1 MLRTPKSVPILAPP
15 CISPPPVGVS
25 SGNALVVLS
34 FDIEEHH
41 RIEAAS
47 HLSVSPESQVY
58 YRNRMEVST
67 HWLLDQ
73 LAARDA
79 KATFYVVGELA
90 HLSRDLVK
98 AIARAGHEV
107 GSHGWDH
114 RRVLAMDPK
123 TFREDVRKC
132 KDALE
137 QATGK
142 PVSGFRAPTFSIVRK
157 TIWALEIL
165 AEEGYLYDSSIYPV
179 RHDRYGIPELP
190 LTPFEVRT
198 KVGPI
203 LELPPLTLRW
213 LGMNLPVGGGGY
225 FRLLPSWFMSCGI
238 RQMSRRGVQ
247 NPAVLYFHPW
257 EFDAQ
262 QERLPLSG
270 PSRFR
275 TYTGIQT
282 SQRRLQELLDAGHRF
297 ERAEDVARDLR
308 GGDLPRFEMERI
320 REGQFTLV

>member
-1 MLRTPKSVPILAPP
+1 MPQTPTRLSLLALPGDLTTP
-15 CISPPPVGVS
+15 TGVS
-25 SGNALVVLS
+25 RSNALVVLS

-47 HLSVSPESQVY
+47 NLSISAESQVY

-73 LAARDA
+73 LAARNA

-98 AIARAGHEV
+98 EISRAGHEI

-114 RRVLAMDPK
+114 RRVLAMDPEA
-123 TFREDVRKC
+123 FRQDVRRC

-137 QATGK
+137 QATGM
-142 PVSGFRAPTFSIVRK
+142 PVSGFRAPTFSVVRQ
-157 TIWALEIL
+157 TIWALEVL
-165 AEEGYLYDSSIYPV
+165 AEEGYLYDSSISPV

-190 LTPFEVRT
+190 LTPFTVQT

-203 LELPPLTLRW
+203 LELPLLTLRW

-238 RQMSRRGVQ
+238 RQMSRRGTQ

-257 EFDAQ
+257 EFDAEQ
-262 QERLPLSG
+262 KRLPLSG

-282 SQRRLQELLDAGHRF
+282 SQPRFQDLLDAGHRF
-297 ERAEDVARDLR
+297 ERAEDLARDLR
-308 GGDLPRFEMERI
+308 GGDLPRFDLESI
-320 REGQFTLV
+320 REGHFTPT